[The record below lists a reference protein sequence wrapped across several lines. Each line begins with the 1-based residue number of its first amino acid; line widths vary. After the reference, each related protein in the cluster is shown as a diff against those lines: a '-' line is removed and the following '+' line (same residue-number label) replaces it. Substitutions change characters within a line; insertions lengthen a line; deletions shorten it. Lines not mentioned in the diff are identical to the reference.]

1 MFQKFFF
8 ISEDSHQIA
17 ATEITTNS
25 ISNSDSG
32 EFDPQHAIDG
42 NFNGL
47 YHADR
52 FDPSSTY
59 DQTFTIKVDFG
70 KAYLIR
76 CFKYKTENEQEFAL
90 RIGASKQ
97 NDVWFAGSGYTS
109 ASN

>member
-1 MFQKFFF
+1 M
-8 ISEDSHQIA
+8 
-17 ATEITTNS
+17 
-25 ISNSDSG
+25 
-32 EFDPQHAIDG
+32 
-42 NFNGL
+42 

-97 NDVWFAGSGYTS
+97 NGAWFAGSGYTS
-109 ASN
+109 ASNENILLFNYEVIKTQYAFIYSPKSPVAEFHLYEIQFFGI